1 MAGVLTVLLALFVL
15 WRLKVPS
22 LASKLGLRS
31 GPRLGRALALGVA
44 FGGVAALF
52 GMAYLYAVDLI
63 EPLREMKEEALRLS
77 EAAGGISWSVV
88 ALAIFGA
95 PLFEE
100 FLFRGMVFRGLRRT
114 INPTLSVLGSALVFA
129 IVHPPLSFVPVF
141 VLGVAA
147 ALSFE
152 RTRLLWAPIAAH
164 MTYNAVV
171 FLTQA

>member
-1 MAGVLTVLLALFVL
+1 
-15 WRLKVPS
+15 
-22 LASKLGLRS
+22 
-31 GPRLGRALALGVA
+31 
-44 FGGVAALF
+44 
-52 GMAYLYAVDLI
+52 
-63 EPLREMKEEALRLS
+63 
-77 EAAGGISWSVV
+77 
-88 ALAIFGA
+88 
-95 PLFEE
+95 
-100 FLFRGMVFRGLRRT
+100 MVFRGLRRT